1 MNKHILFVMRS
12 LDNPELFTQ
21 AEKKANWKSAAHAAY
36 DACKDYKAYDAAA
49 DAAYAAYGAVDVVY
63 TAVYNAVDVADA
75 AYTAY
80 TAYTADAA
88 EYWIGE
94 FFNKTGEDK
103 QTYINEVERLKDGR
117 NNKKR
122 GLKHEL

>member
-1 MNKHILFVMRS
+1 MRS

-21 AEKKANWKSAAHAAY
+21 AEKKVNWRSAAY
-36 DACKDYKAYDAAA
+36 DADAAYDAAAYDAVYDAAYAAADAAAAVYDAAAAA
-49 DAAYAAYGAVDVVY
+49 DAAYAAYAY
-63 TAVYNAVDVADA
+63 ADA
-75 AYTAY
+75 AT
-80 TAYTADAA
+80 
-88 EYWIGE
+88 EHWVGE

-103 QTYINEVERLKDGR
+103 QTYINEVERLKDSR